1 MNSTNNEIKNNLEG
15 VNRITI
21 TEKQIGELEDR
32 MMETTIVQQ
41 NEDKRMTGTEDSFR
55 DLWDK
60 IKFTSIQILRAQ
72 KKSKRKGLNKFLK
85 RIQYISSLTWEM
97 KQSIKSKK
105 GRKFHNL

>member
-1 MNSTNNEIKNNLEG
+1 MNNTNNEIKNNPEG

-32 MMETTIVQQ
+32 MVETTVVYQ

-60 IKFTSIQILRAQ
+60 IKFTSIQIMRAQ
-72 KKSKRKGLNKFLK
+72 KNSKRKGMNKFLK
-85 RIQYISSLTWEM
+85 RL
-97 KQSIKSKK
+97 
-105 GRKFHNL
+105 